1 MLHLPPTR
9 RLELKLAR
17 RDCLTAQESAALAGL
32 VEEPVLKPAGAQL
45 VGPGERPEISTLLL
59 SGFAARYSELADGRR
74 QYTQVNCPGDFVDL
88 HSLVM
93 RQMDHGV
100 LCLSP
105 CVVSTVPHDRLR
117 RITEDQPHLTRLLW
131 LETVVDA
138 AMHREWLLAVGQQ
151 TALERLALFLCEMQA
166 RLGAV
171 GLVDD
176 GVFDLPI
183 RQQDLADFLS
193 MSAVHLNR
201 TLQILRDTGWI
212 SWKGAQ
218 VRVIDRQR
226 LIEAAEFDDAY
237 LRLDCSP
244 V

>member
-93 RQMDHGV
+93 RQTDHGV
-100 LCLSP
+100 LGLSP
-105 CVVSTVPHDRLR
+105 CVVSAVPHDRLR
-117 RITEDQPHLTRLLW
+117 RITEDRRRRRLRPADPTAGSGGFSGHVRGASQPHL
-131 LETVVDA
+131 
-138 AMHREWLLAVGQQ
+138 
-151 TALERLALFLCEMQA
+151 
-166 RLGAV
+166 
-171 GLVDD
+171 
-176 GVFDLPI
+176 
-183 RQQDLADFLS
+183 ADF
-193 MSAVHLNR
+193 ARH
-201 TLQILRDTGWI
+201 G
-212 SWKGAQ
+212 
-218 VRVIDRQR
+218 
-226 LIEAAEFDDAY
+226 
-237 LRLDCSP
+237 LD
-244 V
+244 

>member
-17 RDCLTAQESAALAGL
+17 RDCLSADESAALA
-32 VEEPVLKPAGAQL
+32 EMAQEPFLKPAGAQL
-45 VGPGERPEISTLLL
+45 VEPGDRPEVSTLLL

-74 QYTQVNCPGDFVDL
+74 QYTQINCPGDFVDL
-88 HSLVM
+88 HSFVM

-105 CVVSTVPHDRLR
+105 CLVSAVPHDRLR
-117 RITEDQPHLTRLLW
+117 RITQDHPHLTRLLW

-138 AMHREWLLAVGQQ
+138 AIHREWLLAMGQQ

-166 RLGAV
+166 RLDAV
-171 GLVDD
+171 GLVED

-183 RQQDLADFLS
+183 RQQDLADFLG
-193 MSAVHLNR
+193 MSPVHLNR
-201 TLQILRDTGWI
+201 TLQILRETGWI

-226 LIEAAEFDDAY
+226 LIEAAEFDDTY
-237 LRLDCSP
+237 LRLERSP